1 MQIQVAAPGYLSDD
15 LAKARDQVRWFPA
28 LVSNH
33 VVDLVQRYADMD
45 LAQAL
50 TDYIEA
56 RDHYDYADHGRTGA
70 EHADFVTDE
79 VVDRFCVLGTAE
91 ACIGKLRELEALGVT
106 QFNISRCR
114 RIPGRPGSSRG
125 SGRTSCRRSAHD
137 ANAGHRAPDEY
148 RRRQG
153 R

>member
-1 MQIQVAAPGYLSDD
+1 M
-15 LAKARDQVRWFPA
+15 ARDQVRWFPA

-33 VVDLVQRYADMD
+33 VVDLVKRYSDAD
-45 LAQAL
+45 LPQAL

-79 VVDRFCVLGTAE
+79 VVDRFCVLGPPD

-106 QFNISRCR
+106 QFNIYSMQED
-114 RIPGRPGSSRG
+114 PGPAGIIEG
-125 SGRTSCRRSAHD
+125 FGKDVLPAFRT
-137 ANAGHRAPDEY
+137 
-148 RRRQG
+148 
-153 R
+153 